1 MKLEGIRVLDLS
13 RFLPGPHLAM
23 MMADHGADVIKVEDP
38 RTGDPAR
45 AIGPRKGEHT
55 VYFRNANRGKRSL
68 AVDLKSD
75 DGREAFLRLAKTA
88 DVILETFRPGVVGR
102 LGIGYEAVRDRAP
115 QVVYASIS
123 AFGQSGPYRDRPAH
137 DLSVNALA
145 GVASLSVDADGKP
158 AMACLPPSDMGGS
171 LMTLAG
177 ILMALLR
184 RQSTGRGDY
193 LDLAMFDTVVSW
205 TAHVAGRVFA
215 DGRAPDPASE
225 RTQGGGLLPPLS
237 HQGRSLRHAGRRRDE
252 VRRQLPRRRGLAR
265 PDPARLRARRAG
277 AGALP
282 RLPRGDLRAAHAGR
296 VGGVVRRPRHLCFA
310 PVLDLREAF
319 DDLHLAA
326 REMVRREAGGPAHLG
341 IPIKFRE
348 EPGRI
353 GPDAQALGAHSS
365 DILREI
371 GYGETRNAGRSPRA
385 ASSPRRSSS
394 GGLRALPRADQA
406 DDLRRGLHVAEVAVE
421 ILDGV
426 GVAAGRHRSA
436 RVLRHQAAKVEIAG
450 EPDGA
455 LDAAVGEDAADHD
468 GGDPLYPQQVLQVSG
483 GEDRR
488 A

>member
-45 AIGPRKGEHT
+45 AIGPREGDHT

-75 DGREAFLRLAKTA
+75 EGREAFLRLAETA
-88 DVILETFRPGVVGR
+88 DVILETFRPGVVER
-102 LGIGYEAVRDRAP
+102 LGIGYEAVRGRAP

-145 GVASLSVDADGKP
+145 GVASLSVDAEGKP

-171 LMTLAG
+171 LMALAG

-184 RQSTGRGDY
+184 RQTTGRGDY

-215 DGRAPDPASE
+215 EGRAPDPAAE
-225 RTQGGGLLPPLS
+225 RTQGGAAFYRPYRTRD
-237 HQGRSLRHAGRRRDE
+237 GRYITLGGGEMKFVANFLEG
-252 VRRQLPRRRGLAR
+252 VGR
-265 PDPARLRARRAG
+265 PDLIPLGREPAGPAQAPLHAFLEETFARRTQAEWV
-277 AGALP
+277 AWFE
-282 RLPRGDLRAAHAGR
+282 GR
-296 VGGVVRRPRHLCFA
+296 DICFA
-310 PVLDLREAF
+310 PVLDLNEAF
-319 DDLHLAA
+319 NDPHLAD
-326 REMVRREAGGPAHLG
+326 REMLVREAGGPAHLG

-353 GPDAQALGAHSS
+353 GADAPALGAHSS
-365 DILREI
+365 EILRAL
-371 GYGETRNAGRSPRA
+371 GYGEAEC
-385 ASSPRRSSS
+385 
-394 GGLRALPRADQA
+394 RALTERGIIAQA
-406 DDLRRGLHVAEVAVE
+406 E
-421 ILDGV
+421 
-426 GVAAGRHRSA
+426 
-436 RVLRHQAAKVEIAG
+436 
-450 EPDGA
+450 
-455 LDAAVGEDAADHD
+455 
-468 GGDPLYPQQVLQVSG
+468 
-483 GEDRR
+483 
-488 A
+488 